1 LSYRGKSVD
10 PTFGQPADGTSQ
22 APHTIKVPSASTM
35 RACRFG
41 RIATIPSIRDNA
53 IKLKAATAAQR
64 KYVMT
69 LRLPPHFLTPP
80 DQAGLDP
87 NPGEIEQIKQ
97 RALRRAEQ
105 LSNIYLDEA
114 DSADDQSSMELA
126 QKLAAQSIMRLA
138 GLRNIASVSALS

>member
-1 LSYRGKSVD
+1 
-10 PTFGQPADGTSQ
+10 
-22 APHTIKVPSASTM
+22 
-35 RACRFG
+35 
-41 RIATIPSIRDNA
+41 
-53 IKLKAATAAQR
+53 
-64 KYVMT
+64 MT
-69 LRLPPHFLTPP
+69 LDPSRLPPHFLSPP
-80 DQAGLDP
+80 HQGGGLDP

-138 GLRNIASVSALS
+138 GLRNIASASALS